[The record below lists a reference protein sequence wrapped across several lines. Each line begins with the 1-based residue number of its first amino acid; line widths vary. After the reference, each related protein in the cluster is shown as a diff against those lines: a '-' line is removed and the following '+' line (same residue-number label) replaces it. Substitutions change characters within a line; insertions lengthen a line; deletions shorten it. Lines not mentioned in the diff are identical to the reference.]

1 MLTFFF
7 QSAEVPLCYI
17 LLLLKIQYVVISI
30 FKYLYRCKSGY
41 TIKTRAKSVC
51 YPGPLPSA
59 LIMLFSLFMKIRN
72 HLFSSDNDGSVLNGE
87 NTTFNS

>member
-1 MLTFFF
+1 MCLLITKSLPLRRDVETHVNIFF
-7 QSAEVPLCYI
+7 QSAEVSLCYI

-59 LIMLFSLFMKIRN
+59 LIMLFSHFMKI
-72 HLFSSDNDGSVLNGE
+72 
-87 NTTFNS
+87 